1 MDDEKDDNEHN
12 NINGEELQK
21 GNSIKIFDEEE
32 TSDEE
37 VNIISI

>member
-1 MDDEKDDNEHN
+1 MDDEKDDKEHN
-12 NINGEELQK
+12 NNGEEFQK

-37 VNIISI
+37 VSTILI